1 MPDRPPVNRD
11 IPSALMIASENRF
24 SLFGIMPS

>member
-11 IPSALMIASENRF
+11 IPPALMIFAENR
-24 SLFGIMPS
+24 LPVFGIMPA